1 MSFRWV
7 CTSLPIIDCWQCY
20 DWMPGKKH
28 PKECLALPGIW
39 GDEGAILFMGS
50 TDSAQQ
56 RQARHRS
63 ALIDITKA
71 ASCYH
76 SHYNSK
82 VSMTGN
88 GFPVQ
93 HHDHRLSRT
102 CGVWLA
108 GSALFLNQ
116 GGHSD
121 KEPESSDVAKE
132 PHKKGTVRTV
142 PPVSRALT
150 S

>member
-108 GSALFLNQ
+108 GSALL
-116 GGHSD
+116 HLSR
-121 KEPESSDVAKE
+121 KTRVSPADVLCYFQELFAIWE
-132 PHKKGTVRTV
+132 PHH
-142 PPVSRALT
+142 SAC
-150 S
+150 